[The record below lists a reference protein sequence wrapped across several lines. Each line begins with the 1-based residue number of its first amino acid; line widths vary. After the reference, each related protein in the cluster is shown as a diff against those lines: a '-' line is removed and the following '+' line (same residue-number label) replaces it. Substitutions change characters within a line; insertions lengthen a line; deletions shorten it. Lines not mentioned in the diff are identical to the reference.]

1 MADLERVLKRLPDD
15 VVEYSVFPLIP
26 DDLPS
31 ERVSDFLEKFA
42 DTVLAHL
49 SDRIVD
55 YIWQHES
62 FNLRPIV
69 SPNDSVPPHLHGS
82 TSFGDNIED
91 EWFIVYL
98 LYEITR
104 EYAGTVVRVNDND
117 EEFLLIEAANELPKW
132 LNPESAENRVYIYNG
147 DLHVIPIPQTAEES
161 SRYPLFT
168 PTVAEA
174 VACVRDCACETRCSQ
189 AVQNMLNKRLSCF
202 PRKTAESIHRVNC
215 YLPTPL
221 AVLLAD
227 QPSLVSAGVRS
238 FYYRDPLELKA
249 CRPMKRFKPSD
260 LVRTRVKMTR
270 CLYAQLVQQQFIPD
284 RSSGWPVIAPSNPQ
298 YSEQDVGMKLAHGFE
313 ILCSRYRDVDNASSA
328 ATALEDSNPRWQQ
341 FKKSLA
347 SKGYFRGEIEGSVLY
362 KKLLQDAKQFYQSQI
377 HAGEN
382 GIESTGQLVL
392 RHLKLLE
399 PKFEEFRQ
407 AERQLPPSDDD
418 SWINVTP
425 EQLDEMMK
433 TAGGLSSSDG
443 LNLFKVAE
451 SMTAF
456 VEHESGIEGAEFP
469 KESAEND
476 GADGQFESSGLI
488 QAMQKIFEFP
498 DDEDSTGS
506 DMSEYDWSEGSDDE
520 LGSPSKMPKT
530 VKKSSLKKAK
540 VPKAGDQNGG
550 LNHRKSTSKSVR
562 FSTPDSALTLNPA
575 VSSPETVTSTPPVP
589 ATSQDAASS
598 SSVNRPTNLI
608 PTSHGQS
615 DLSSATKSSSRP
627 TCIPPP
633 VPARPPRQKEGF
645 KPLNKPS
652 SVVKPSAPPPPPPP
666 AGEKRDKKLVALMEA
681 MDRELAATD
690 VGKSFEREPKQPRPK
705 RTSRPPPPSRP
716 TKSGPKAAQK
726 NIEDEDDDFQPV
738 NIDLTVVKNTLES
751 YKAQQ
756 GLPGPAS
763 NILAAFGIKLPQDQ
777 VNGKT

>member
-1 MADLERVLKRLPDD
+1 MADLESVLKRLPED
-15 VVEYSVFPLIP
+15 VVEYSVFPLVP

-31 ERVSDFLEKFA
+31 EHVTEFLEKFT
-42 DTVLAHL
+42 DIVLSHL
-49 SDRIVD
+49 SDKIVD

-62 FNLRPIV
+62 FNLRPKV
-69 SPNDSVPPHLHGS
+69 SSSDSVPPHLHGS
-82 TSFGDNIED
+82 TSFGDNIDD

-104 EYAGTVVRVNDND
+104 EYAGTVVRVSDND

-161 SRYPLFT
+161 SKYPLFT
-168 PTVAEA
+168 PSVDEA
-174 VACVRDCACETRCSQ
+174 VTCVRDTACETRCSQ
-189 AVQNMLNKRLSCF
+189 AVQNVLNKRLSCF
-202 PRKTAESIHRVNC
+202 PRRIAENIHHVNC

-221 AVLLAD
+221 AVLLEN
-227 QPSLVSAGVRS
+227 QRSLVSAGVRH

-249 CRPMKRFKPSD
+249 CRPMKRFKPCD

-284 RSSGWPVIAPSNPQ
+284 RSSGWSVIAPSNPE
-298 YSEQDVGMKLAHGFE
+298 YCERDIGMKLAHGFE
-313 ILCSRYRDVDNASSA
+313 ILCSRYRDVDDASLVEIV
-328 ATALEDSNPRWQQ
+328 LEDSSLRWQQ
-341 FKKSLA
+341 FKKSLT

-362 KKLLQDAKQFYQSQI
+362 KKLLQEAKQFYQSQI

-392 RHLKLLE
+392 RHLKHLE
-399 PKFEEFRQ
+399 PKFDAFRQ

-418 SWINVTP
+418 SWINVTQQ
-425 EQLDEMMK
+425 QLDEMMK
-433 TAGGLSSSDG
+433 AAGGLPATDG
-443 LNLFKVAE
+443 LEPMNLFKVAE

-456 VEHESGIEGAEFP
+456 VEHDSGIEGAEFP
-469 KESAEND
+469 KESAEGD
-476 GADGQFESSGLI
+476 GADGQFEGSGLI

-506 DMSEYDWSEGSDDE
+506 DMSEYDWSEGSNDE
-520 LGSPSKMPKT
+520 LGSPSKMPKA
-530 VKKSSLKKAK
+530 VKKSSLKKSKPK
-540 VPKAGDQNGG
+540 VGSQNGG
-550 LNHRKSTSKSVR
+550 IPNLKATSKSVR
-562 FSTPDSALTLNPA
+562 FSTPDSAVPTEPVL
-575 VSSPETVTSTPPVP
+575 SSPEVVTPV
-589 ATSQDAASS
+589 ATSSQDAASL
-598 SSVNRPTNLI
+598 VNRPTNLI
-608 PTSHGQS
+608 PISHGQS
-615 DLSSATKSSSRP
+615 DPSPTKPSNRP
-627 TCIPPP
+627 TSIPPP
-633 VPARPPRQKEGF
+633 VPARPPRQKESF
-645 KPLNKPS
+645 KALNKPS

-666 AGEKRDKKLVALMEA
+666 PTAEKRDKKLVALMDA

-690 VGKSFEREPKQPRPK
+690 VGKSFEREPKKPKPK
-705 RTSRPPPPSRP
+705 RPNRPPPPSRP
-716 TKSGPKAAQK
+716 AKPSPKAAQK

-763 NILAAFGIKLPQDQ
+763 NILAGFGIKLPQDQ